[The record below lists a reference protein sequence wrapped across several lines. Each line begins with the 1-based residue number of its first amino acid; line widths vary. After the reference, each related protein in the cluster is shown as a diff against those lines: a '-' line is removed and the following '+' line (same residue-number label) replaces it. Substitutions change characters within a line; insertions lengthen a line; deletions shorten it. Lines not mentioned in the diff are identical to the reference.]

1 MTDVGGFNLETLFSS
16 RVPEPAQAR
25 VINRAKYD
33 FAIAYPDPETVP
45 TEALAEC
52 VRDAVAEEGRDLAI
66 YPHDHGYP
74 PLREYVASKL
84 ARDRGIEVGPDDILL
99 ADGSSQPNHI
109 LIEALIDPGDVV
121 FTECYV
127 YSGTLRQLQRFRADV
142 RGIECDDDGML
153 PDALESAIVQTRDE
167 GSRPKLIYTIPT
179 FQNPQGWTMSLERRQ
194 AMLDVARRQGVAIVE
209 DDCYVDLRIEGENVP
224 SIASLDE
231 DGIVSYVGSFSKITG
246 PGMRIG
252 YVAASDEMMQ
262 RLRPIK
268 SGGGVNQFA
277 SWAIHRFAER
287 HLDDHIRKINGVQR
301 VKRDAMLSALG
312 ENFGLEA
319 TWSRPDGGLYVWL
332 ELPEGGDFVDAQD
345 AAWEAGVGYQAGPI
359 FCPDGVSARN
369 YARLC
374 YGYNK
379 PDEIREGIARL
390 ADVLTREGHLPT

>member
-1 MTDVGGFNLETLFSS
+1 M
-16 RVPEPAQAR
+16 
-25 VINRAKYD
+25 
-33 FAIAYPDPETVP
+33 
-45 TEALAEC
+45 
-52 VRDAVAEEGRDLAI
+52 
-66 YPHDHGYP
+66 
-74 PLREYVASKL
+74 
-84 ARDRGIEVGPDDILL
+84 
-99 ADGSSQPNHI
+99 
-109 LIEALIDPGDVV
+109 V
-121 FTECYV
+121 FTEHFV

-142 RGIECDDDGML
+142 RGVECDDDGML
-153 PDALESAIVQTRDE
+153 PDALESAIVQARTE
-167 GSRPKLIYTIPT
+167 GKRPKLIYTIPM

-312 ENFGLEA
+312 ENFGSEA
-319 TWSRPDGGLYVWL
+319 TWSRPEGGLYVWL

-345 AAWEAGVGYQAGPI
+345 AAWEAEVGYQAGPI

>member
-1 MTDVGGFNLETLFSS
+1 MSVDSTLRPCSHPVSRSPRRRASS
-16 RVPEPAQAR
+16 TAR
-25 VINRAKYD
+25 STTSQSPIPIQRRC
-33 FAIAYPDPETVP
+33 P

-66 YPHDHGYP
+66 YPHDQGYP
-74 PLREYVASKL
+74 PLREYVARKL
-84 ARDRGIEVGPDDILL
+84 GRDRGIEAGPDDILL

-121 FTECYV
+121 FTEHFV

-153 PDALESAIVQTRDE
+153 PDALETAIVQARNE
-167 GSRPKLIYTIPT
+167 GKRPKLIYTIPM

-312 ENFGLEA
+312 ENFGSEA
-319 TWSRPDGGLYVWL
+319 TWSRPEGGLYVWL

-345 AAWEAGVGYQAGPI
+345 AAWEAEVGYQAGPI